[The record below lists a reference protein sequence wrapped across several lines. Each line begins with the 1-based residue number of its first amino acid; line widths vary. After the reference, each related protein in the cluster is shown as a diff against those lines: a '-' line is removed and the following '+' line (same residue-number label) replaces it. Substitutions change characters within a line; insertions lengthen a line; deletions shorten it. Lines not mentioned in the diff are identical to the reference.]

1 VKYVAIIDQKEVIL
15 DLLDGGRRIQVGD
28 QERDVEIKDI
38 GSHRLFSLLVDNN
51 SYEVLIEPITDAAG
65 GSRITGYRVL
75 VGGKVYVV
83 EVDSLE
89 RHLLSRLAVPPV
101 ATQEELAVRAPMPG
115 MVVTLSVSAG
125 QSVTTGQVLL
135 VLESMKMENEVC
147 APRDG
152 VVRAVHVSAGEL
164 VTGQKVLLRI
174 K

>member
-1 VKYVAIIDQKEVIL
+1 MKYVATIDQKELIL
-15 DLLDGGRRIQVGD
+15 DLLDGGRRILVGD
-28 QERDVEIKDI
+28 QEHDVQMKDI
-38 GSHRLFSLLVDNN
+38 GSHRLFSLLMDNN

-65 GSRITGYRVL
+65 GPRITGYRVL

-89 RHLLSRLAVPPV
+89 RHLLSRLAVPAAAP
-101 ATQEELAVRAPMPG
+101 QDELAVRAPMPG
-115 MVVTLSVSAG
+115 LVVSLSVSAG
-125 QSVTTGQVLL
+125 QSVTAGQVLL
-135 VLESMKMENEVC
+135 TLESMKMENEVC

-164 VTGQKVLLRI
+164 VVGQKVLLRI

>member
-1 VKYVAIIDQKEVIL
+1 MKYVAGIDQNEFIV
-15 DLLDGGRRIQVGD
+15 DLLDGGRRVQVGD
-28 QERDVEIKDI
+28 RIHDIEMKDI

-51 SYEVLIEPITDAAG
+51 SYEVLIEPITDLAG
-65 GSRITGYRVL
+65 GPRITGYSVL

-89 RHLLSRLAVPPV
+89 RHLLSRLAVPTI
-101 ATQEELAVRAPMPG
+101 AAQEELAIRAPMPG
-115 MVVTLSVSAG
+115 LVVSLAVNAG
-125 QSVTTGQVLL
+125 QSVAAGQVLL

-152 VVRAVHVSAGEL
+152 VVRAVHVTAGEL
-164 VTGQKVLLRI
+164 VAGQKVLVRI

>member
-1 VKYVAIIDQKEVIL
+1 MKYVASIDQREFIL
-15 DLLDGGRRIQVGD
+15 DVLDGGKRVQAGD
-28 QERDVEIKDI
+28 QVHDIDMKDI
-38 GSHRLFSLLVDNN
+38 GNHRLFSLLVDNS

-65 GSRITGYRVL
+65 GPRITGYQVL

-101 ATQEELAVRAPMPG
+101 APQEELAVRAPMPG
-115 MVVTLSVSAG
+115 LVVSLSVSTG
-125 QSVTTGQVLL
+125 QAVTAGQVLL

-164 VTGQKVLLRI
+164 VAGQKVLLRI

>member
-1 VKYVAIIDQKEVIL
+1 MKYVATIDQKELIL
-15 DLLDGGRRIQVGD
+15 DLLDGGRRILVGD
-28 QERDVEIKDI
+28 QEHDVQMKDI
-38 GSHRLFSLLVDNN
+38 GSHRLFSLLMDNN

-65 GSRITGYRVL
+65 GPRITGYRVL

-89 RHLLSRLAVPPV
+89 RHLLSRLAVPAAAP
-101 ATQEELAVRAPMPG
+101 QDELAVRAPMPG
-115 MVVTLSVSAG
+115 LVVSLSVDAG
-125 QSVTTGQVLL
+125 QSVTAGQVLL
-135 VLESMKMENEVC
+135 TLESMKMENEVC

-164 VTGQKVLLRI
+164 VVGQKVLLRI